1 MENSNTG
8 KTNHCAAVIGRFS
21 AAWRAW
27 LALLV
32 VPVLLVM
39 LSSCGGGGDGYS
51 NPGLDGVP
59 DTPEPNPAG
68 VLLDGPG
75 STGAV
80 EATVW
85 LPPSPASESDMIG
98 RLLTTRLEAIISPD
112 ASVDQV
118 NNALESE
125 NATIVSMRR
134 QSLFVTLKI
143 PAVTS
148 EAEAVDVAARLQATD
163 GFLYVRPGY
172 TYVAQIRPD
181 SNGSE
186 AIGHLQAIRMPA
198 AWNAAQ
204 LARFNPKVTVLV
216 PDYYYSEQPHPQVS
230 AMRPLV
236 GNTTEQ
242 VSDIPDLADTP
253 GRYIGNHGVYVSGIL
268 GADFDDEDPTG
279 TNPDPTALLDIVP
292 VSVAGLT
299 PFGVINRI
307 VLSAPATGNYVLNTS
322 IASYDTAEITEQD
335 KYNLAVDAM
344 HWRQVFSASQ
354 DRFFHAS
361 AAGNTSRQGPWA
373 FAKYASAF
381 NAASRVDDLR
391 GLVEDISAFSTE
403 EQVIFE
409 RIWTNIITNTPEA
422 ATRMN
427 NTTVV
432 IGVDGAGMLLPDAN
446 TGVDVGAPGESIMGP
461 CSIADPSN
469 ASFDCD
475 GALARYGGT
484 SAASPLVAGLAAYL
498 WALDP
503 ALTATQIRQLITDSF
518 IQSDNTMIDAY
529 HAVLAIDRLRP
540 GMNVRKA
547 LLDVT
552 GPNQDSAPNGRFDE
566 QDIEKYLD
574 AFAAYEGVRQ
584 QQGEEADDSRYDLNG
599 DGFTGPAQTA
609 GAVSM
614 DLDADGFYTT
624 LDVDINGQT
633 VTFNE
638 AVISDMDALCYFAF
652 SDLYVGNTTQRD
664 ALLETQC
671 GTSDTIFVTVVQMP
685 PLVPVNGIIP
695 VDIRAGING
704 NGVAGIALS
713 ITVTGASVT
722 TIDGQTDASGDFST
736 TIEWDG
742 ASTQVRVEV
751 TASQDELVARTE
763 ASSSVAQPDGVVIRS
778 TLGSRIHTETRDSDG
793 NEQQCIDSVT
803 EDMLLT
809 SPATTSSTCSVS
821 LESSANVTVE
831 TSGNLVIDDR
841 GLPESMN
848 VSILAELQ
856 ETSIW
861 IPTPDGM
868 GGTCY
873 PVSSEGGGGI
883 TMRFTT
889 TRDLTL
895 DITGTLPET
904 VSFMDDD
911 PEVISLPKIVIA
923 REGGG
928 MLREVLLDTQLG
940 RETSINR
947 QIVLPA
953 LYTGAYNERVA
964 YYDLSIGYKLVGAS
978 HCPSPPI
985 GYPYH
990 PNASLS
996 DTMTVSIQFNK

>member
-1 MENSNTG
+1 MEYSNTA
-8 KTNHCAAVIGRFS
+8 KDNHDAAVTSHFS
-21 AAWRAW
+21 VAWRVW
-27 LALLV
+27 LLLIM
-32 VPVLLVM
+32 PVLLVM
-39 LSSCGGGGDGYS
+39 LSSCGGGKGGA
-51 NPGLDGVP
+51 NPGSDGISDIP
-59 DTPEPNPAG
+59 QPNPAG
-68 VLLDGPG
+68 VLLGG
-75 STGAV
+75 SGSARAV
-80 EATVW
+80 DATVL

-112 ASVDQV
+112 ASVDQI

-148 EAEAVDVAARLQATD
+148 EAEAVNVAARLQATE

-172 TYVAQIRPD
+172 TYMTQIQPD
-181 SNGSE
+181 SNGSG
-186 AIGHLQAIRMPA
+186 AIGHLRAIRMPA

-236 GNTTEQ
+236 GNTTGQ
-242 VSDIPDLADTP
+242 VSNIPGATNTP

-268 GADFDDEDPTG
+268 GADFDNEDPTG
-279 TNPDPTALLDIVP
+279 TSPDPTALLDIVP
-292 VSVAGLT
+292 ISVAGLT

-322 IASYDTAEITEQD
+322 IASYDTAEITGED
-335 KYNLAVDAM
+335 KYNLALDAM

-373 FAKYASAF
+373 VAKYASAF

-391 GLVEDISAFSTE
+391 SLVDDLSAFSTE

-409 RIWTNIITNTPEA
+409 RIWTNIITDTPEA

-432 IGVDGAGMLLPDAN
+432 IGVDGAGLLLPDAN
-446 TGVDVGAPGESIMGP
+446 IGVDVGAPGESIMGT

-475 GALARYGGT
+475 GTLARYGGT

-518 IQSDNTMIDAY
+518 IQSDNIMIDAY

-574 AFAAYEGVRQ
+574 AFAAYENLRQ
-584 QQGEEADDSRYDLNG
+584 QQGEEVDDSRYDLNG

-609 GAVSM
+609 GVVSM
-614 DLDADGFYTT
+614 DLNADGFYTT

-652 SDLYVGNTTQRD
+652 SDLYVGDQAGRKRLPCAQQILELEVEAQSEFLPGMEVPVTVRVGLRNGDTTTYQAGFTVALSASGAAADEFIGATD
-664 ALLETQC
+664 ANGEYATTLIPSD
-671 GTSDTIFVTVVQMP
+671 TSDTLVMQITATNQGGDVKAQRTLARAAHEAKVVYFNTSSNAGAK
-685 PLVPVNGIIP
+685 VVERNNGGAHLDWDECVQSGP
-695 VDIRAGING
+695 GILYRENY
-704 NGVAGIALS
+704 
-713 ITVTGASVT
+713 
-722 TIDGQTDASGDFST
+722 
-736 TIEWDG
+736 
-742 ASTQVRVEV
+742 
-751 TASQDELVARTE
+751 
-763 ASSSVAQPDGVVIRS
+763 
-778 TLGSRIHTETRDSDG
+778 DSD
-793 NEQQCIDSVT
+793 
-803 EDMLLT
+803 
-809 SPATTSSTCSVS
+809 P
-821 LESSANVTVE
+821 
-831 TSGNLVIDDR
+831 
-841 GLPESMN
+841 LP
-848 VSILAELQ
+848 
-856 ETSIW
+856 
-861 IPTPDGM
+861 
-868 GGTCY
+868 
-873 PVSSEGGGGI
+873 SSEVP
-883 TMRFTT
+883 F
-889 TRDLTL
+889 
-895 DITGTLPET
+895 
-904 VSFMDDD
+904 
-911 PEVISLPKIVIA
+911 SL
-923 REGGG
+923 
-928 MLREVLLDTQLG
+928 
-940 RETSINR
+940 S
-947 QIVLPA
+947 
-953 LYTGAYNERVA
+953 
-964 YYDLSIGYKLVGAS
+964 
-978 HCPSPPI
+978 C
-985 GYPYH
+985 
-990 PNASLS
+990 NASLKGMS
-996 DTMTVSIQFNK
+996 ASATTTGTYNLVHDMYGKFKSFNVTFTGSTQGGKSSSSESTEVIGNGESYANGYIHVEIVGEWLLTLSGVMNSARVSIGCDHSPPYFCQLTPTALTLLDENYHDYYEAIGDGELSETLVINGRNGKVKLDIRQDIGGNASGTTSVQATLTPVLR

>member
-1 MENSNTG
+1 MENSNTS
-8 KTNHCAAVIGRFS
+8 KTNHCVAVLSRFS
-21 AAWRAW
+21 VAWRAW
-27 LALLV
+27 STLLV

-39 LSSCGGGGDGYS
+39 LSSCGGGGKGDF
-51 NPGLDGVP
+51 NPGPDGVP

-75 STGAV
+75 SAGAV

-279 TNPDPTALLDIVP
+279 TSPDPTALLDIVP

-391 GLVEDISAFSTE
+391 SLVEDISAFSTE

-432 IGVDGAGMLLPDAN
+432 IGVDGAGLLLPDAN
-446 TGVDVGAPGESIMGP
+446 IGVDVGAPGESIMGP

-518 IQSDNTMIDAY
+518 IQSDNIMIDAY

-552 GPNQDSAPNGRFDE
+552 GPNQDSAPNGRFDG

-574 AFAAYEGVRQ
+574 AFAAYENLRQ
-584 QQGEEADDSRYDLNG
+584 HQGEEVDDSRYDLNG

-609 GAVSM
+609 GTVSM

-652 SDLYVGNTTQRD
+652 SDLYVGDQAGRERLPCAQQILELEVEAQSEFLPGMEVPVTVRVGLRNGDTTTYQAGFTVALSASGAAADEIIGTTD
-664 ALLETQC
+664 ANGEYVTTLIPSDA
-671 GTSDTIFVTVVQMP
+671 SDTLVMQIMASHQGAEVKAQRTLPRAAHEARVVYFSASSYA
-685 PLVPVNGIIP
+685 
-695 VDIRAGING
+695 DA
-704 NGVAGIALS
+704 GVAERRESGGPYLDADSCHQDGPYILYRENYDSDPLPSEVPFSLS
-713 ITVTGASVT
+713 CNASLKGVS
-722 TIDGQTDASGDFST
+722 ASAST
-736 TIEWDG
+736 T
-742 ASTQVRVEV
+742 
-751 TASQDELVARTE
+751 
-763 ASSSVAQPDGVVIRS
+763 
-778 TLGSRIHTETRDSDG
+778 
-793 NEQQCIDSVT
+793 
-803 EDMLLT
+803 
-809 SPATTSSTCSVS
+809 
-821 LESSANVTVE
+821 
-831 TSGNLVIDDR
+831 
-841 GLPESMN
+841 
-848 VSILAELQ
+848 
-856 ETSIW
+856 
-861 IPTPDGM
+861 
-868 GGTCY
+868 GT
-873 PVSSEGGGGI
+873 
-883 TMRFTT
+883 
-889 TRDLTL
+889 
-895 DITGTLPET
+895 
-904 VSFMDDD
+904 
-911 PEVISLPKIVIA
+911 
-923 REGGG
+923 
-928 MLREVLLDTQLG
+928 
-940 RETSINR
+940 
-947 QIVLPA
+947 
-953 LYTGAYNERVA
+953 
-964 YYDLSIGYKLVGAS
+964 YKLVHDMYGTFKSFDVTFTGSTQGGQSSSSESTVVIGNGGSYAYGTIRFEATGEWLLALSGAINS
-978 HCPSPPI
+978 ALVLIGCKEIFACTLTPTTSNLLEPSTSGYEARGDGGLSETLVLNGGGNGKVYEITITQGI
-985 GYPYH
+985 GG
-990 PNASLS
+990 NASGTTSVQATL
-996 DTMTVSIQFNK
+996 TPVLR